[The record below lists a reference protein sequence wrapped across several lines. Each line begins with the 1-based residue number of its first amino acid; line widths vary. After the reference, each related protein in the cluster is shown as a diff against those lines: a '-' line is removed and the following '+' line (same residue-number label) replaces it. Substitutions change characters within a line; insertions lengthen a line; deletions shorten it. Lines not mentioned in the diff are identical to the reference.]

1 MFHRRMTALVL
12 ALPFLL
18 PATAFGQSEQ
28 DDTPERPR
36 QRAPMRGRQFTPE
49 IDPAKDEVI
58 TTIKAAVSP
67 SEEQMSQI
75 IELYTKLRL
84 DQRGAFREVF
94 RGMRGR
100 QGEPGERTG
109 RPDRRAMRT
118 LMMKKIEPL
127 NAQFLADCRTL
138 LSESQLEGWDSCAA
152 GLELMPRQRG
162 PGGRGVGGGQGGPKV
177 GDMAPAFELKDI
189 AGKTVT
195 LESLRGKPVVLEF
208 GSYTCPV
215 FRRKVEAVEELRSE
229 FGDAV
234 QWVMI
239 YTKEAHPTDGWVVP
253 MNTRLGIEFPQHISF
268 TERLE
273 CAKVCAEKMALKMH
287 VVVDG
292 IENKVTEAYSGHPNR
307 GYVIDAE
314 GKVVSRQVWI
324 DVEETRKVLEEVMKE
339 VMSDS

>member
-12 ALPFLL
+12 ALPFIL
-18 PATAFGQSEQ
+18 PVMAVGQSEQ
-28 DDTPERPR
+28 DDTPQRPR

-49 IDPAKDEVI
+49 IDPAKDGVI

-75 IELYTKLRL
+75 IELYTKLRQ

-100 QGEPGERTG
+100 QGEAGERAG
-109 RPDRRAMRT
+109 RPDRREVRT
-118 LMMKKIEPL
+118 LVMKKIEPL
-127 NAQFLADCRTL
+127 NAQFLADCRSL
-138 LSESQLEGWDSCAA
+138 LGESQLEGWDSCAA

-162 PGGRGVGGGQGGPKV
+162 PGGRMGEGGPKV
-177 GDMAPAFELKDI
+177 GDMAPAFELTDI

-195 LESLRGKPVVLEF
+195 LASLRGKPVVLEF

-215 FRRKVEAVEELRSE
+215 FRRKVDDVEELRRE

-234 QWVMI
+234 RWVMI

-253 MNTRLGIEFPQHISF
+253 MNTRLGIEFPQHTSF
-268 TERLE
+268 TDRLE
-273 CAKVCAEKMALKMH
+273 CAKERTEKMALKMH

-324 DVEETRKVLEEVMKE
+324 DVEETRKALEK
-339 VMSDS
+339 VMSNDG

>member
-12 ALPFLL
+12 ALPFIL

-67 SEEQMSQI
+67 SEEQIKQI
-75 IELYTKLRL
+75 IELYTKLRQ

-100 QGEPGERTG
+100 QGEAGERAG
-109 RPDRRAMRT
+109 RPDRREMRT
-118 LMMKKIEPL
+118 LMMKKIELL
-127 NAQFLADCRTL
+127 NAQFLAECRAL
-138 LSESQLEGWDSCAA
+138 LGESQLEGWDNCAA
-152 GLELMPRQRG
+152 GFELMPRQRG
-162 PGGRGVGGGQGGPKV
+162 PGGPGGRGGPQV

-189 AGKTVT
+189 AGKPVS

-208 GSYTCPV
+208 GSYTCPA
-215 FRRKVEAVEELRSE
+215 FRRKVEAVEALRRQL
-229 FGDAV
+229 GDAV
-234 QWVMI
+234 RWVMI
-239 YTKEAHPTDGWVVP
+239 YTREAHPTDGWVAP
-253 MNTRLGIEFPQHISF
+253 MNTRLGIEIPQHTSF
-268 TERLE
+268 DKRIK
-273 CAKVCAEKMALKMH
+273 CAKLCAQKMDLKLT
-287 VVVDG
+287 VLVDG
-292 IENKVTEAYSGHPNR
+292 IENKVTDAYSGAPNR

-324 DVEETRKVLEEVMKE
+324 DVEETRKALGEVTKE